1 MYNPNPPAVSSPQI
15 SNEEMAK
22 DHAQILQNYF
32 DSLTIQRLSAKT
44 IDFSRWFIERWF
56 EENGVVADGRHRP
69 LYVWEAMKLLEGRK
83 RIKDFLLSLSTPDD
97 DGLPVLQASTVRAYA
112 NQLERLF
119 ASIVDFPYIDG
130 FLTISSKYG
139 PIENPF
145 TRVQYPIHNR
155 DHLRSER
162 FFLTPEQILELL
174 IFLREVYPR
183 LTHRTL
189 TAARL
194 YTMVLLTTETGMRSI
209 EILNLDAIGEN
220 RDIFYDRKVI
230 QTRFGKGCNSSGSLT
245 RLIPLTRPAEIT
257 LKEYEARVRPHF
269 KNSAENPSLFLSS
282 DGNRLSYSAMQSGFS
297 TFVASAR
304 KHGVNLPEKLTIHD
318 LRASFATNYLEEHPD
333 RFWRLMEL
341 LGHTSPSSTCL
352 YIRSRGKSRL
362 LTMKEARGPR
372 VPGTGLSAMVYN
384 R

>member
-1 MYNPNPPAVSSPQI
+1 MKGTPMSNPLRQI

-32 DSLTIQRLSAKT
+32 DSLTTQRLSPKT

-56 EENGVVADGRHRP
+56 EENGVVADGHHRS
-69 LYVWEAMKLLEGRK
+69 LYAWEAMKLLEGRK
-83 RIKDFLLSLSTPDD
+83 RIKDFLLGLSTPGD

-145 TRVQYPIHNR
+145 TGVQYPIHSR

-162 FFLTPEQILELL
+162 FFLTPEQILEVL

-183 LTHRTL
+183 LIHRTL

-194 YTMVLLTTETGMRSI
+194 YTIVLLITETGMRSA
-209 EILNLDAIGEN
+209 EVLNLGEQ
-220 RDIFYDRKVI
+220 RDIFYDRKII
-230 QTRFGKGCNSSGSLT
+230 QTRFGKGCNSSGPLT

-282 DGNRLSYSAMQSGFS
+282 DGNRLSYGAMQSAFS

-333 RFWRLMEL
+333 GFWLLMEL
-341 LGHTSPSSTCL
+341 LGHISPSSTCL
-352 YIRSRGKSRL
+352 YLRFRGKSRL
-362 LTMKEARGPR
+362 LTMKEARRPR
-372 VPGTGLSAMVYN
+372 VPRTGLSAMVYN

>member
-1 MYNPNPPAVSSPQI
+1 MSNPNPPAGSLPQI

-32 DSLTIQRLSAKT
+32 DSLTIQRLSPKT
-44 IDFSRWFIERWF
+44 IDFTRWFIPRWF
-56 EENGVVADGRHRP
+56 EENGVVTDDRRRP
-69 LYVWEAMKLLEGRK
+69 LYVWEAMKPLEGRK
-83 RIKDFLLSLSTPDD
+83 RIKDFLLSLSMPGE
-97 DGLPVLQASTVRAYA
+97 DGLPVLQATTVRAYA
-112 NQLERLF
+112 NRLQRLF

-130 FLTISSKYG
+130 FSTISSKYG

-145 TRVQYPIHNR
+145 TGVQTPIHSG
-155 DHLRSER
+155 DLLRSER
-162 FFLTPEQILELL
+162 FFLTPGQILEAL

-183 LTHRTL
+183 LIHRTL

-194 YTMVLLTTETGMRSI
+194 YTIVVLITETGMRSA
-209 EILNLDAIGEN
+209 EILNVDALGEQ
-220 RDIFYDRKVI
+220 RDIFYDRKII
-230 QTRFGKGCNSSGSLT
+230 QTRFGKGHNSSGPLT

-257 LKEYEARVRPHF
+257 LNEYERRVRPHF
-269 KNSAENPSLFLSS
+269 KNHAENSALFLSS
-282 DGNRLSYSAMQSGFS
+282 VGDRLSYNAMQSAFT

-304 KHGVNLPEKLTIHD
+304 KHGINLPEKLTIHD

-341 LGHTSPSSTCL
+341 LGHISPSSTCL

-362 LTMKEARGPR
+362 MTMKEARRPR

-384 R
+384 K

>member
-1 MYNPNPPAVSSPQI
+1 MTNPNPPAVSLPQI

-32 DSLTIQRLSAKT
+32 DSLTIQRLSPKT
-44 IDFSRWFIERWF
+44 IDFSRWFIPRWF
-56 EENGVVADGRHRP
+56 EENGGIAGDRHRP
-69 LYVWEAMKLLEGRK
+69 LYVWEAMKPLEGRK
-83 RIKDFLLSLSTPDD
+83 RIKDFLLSLSMPGE

-145 TRVQYPIHNR
+145 TGVEYPIHSR

-174 IFLREVYPR
+174 VFLREVYPR
-183 LTHRTL
+183 LIHRTL

-194 YTMVLLTTETGMRSI
+194 YTIVLLITETGMRST
-209 EILNLDAIGEN
+209 EILNLDALGEN
-220 RDIFYDRKVI
+220 RDIFYDRKII
-230 QTRFGKGCNSSGSLT
+230 QTRFGKGHNSSGPQT
-245 RLIPLTRPAEIT
+245 RPIPLTRPAEIT
-257 LKEYEARVRPHF
+257 LSEYEGRVRPHF
-269 KNSAENPSLFLSS
+269 GNSTKNPALFLSCN
-282 DGNRLSYSAMQSGFS
+282 GNRLSYSSMQSAFS
-297 TFVASAR
+297 ILVASAR

-333 RFWRLMEL
+333 RFWLLMEL
-341 LGHTSPSSTCL
+341 LGHLSPSSTCL
-352 YIRSRGKSRL
+352 YIRCRGKSRL
-362 LTMKEARGPR
+362 LTMKEARRPR
-372 VPGTGLSAMVYN
+372 VARTGLSAMVYN

>member
-1 MYNPNPPAVSSPQI
+1 MSNPNPPAACLPQI

-32 DSLTIQRLSAKT
+32 DSLTIRRLSPRT
-44 IDFSRWFIERWF
+44 IDTSRWFIERWF
-56 EENGVVADGRHRP
+56 EQNGVLAGGHHRP
-69 LYVWEAMKLLEGRK
+69 LYVWEAMKPLEGRK
-83 RIKDFLLSLSTPDD
+83 RIKDFLLSLSTPGE
-97 DGLPVLQASTVRAYA
+97 DGLPVLQASSVRAYA
-112 NQLERLF
+112 NQLHRLF
-119 ASIVDFPYIDG
+119 ASIVEFPYIDG
-130 FLTISSKYG
+130 FQPISSKYG

-145 TRVQYPIHNR
+145 TGVEYPIHSR

-162 FFLTPEQILELL
+162 FFLTPAQILEIL

-194 YTMVLLTTETGMRSI
+194 YTIVLLITETGMRSI
-209 EILNLDAIGEN
+209 EILNLDALGEN

-230 QTRFGKGCNSSGSLT
+230 QTRFGKGHNSSG
-245 RLIPLTRPAEIT
+245 PLTRVMPLTQPAEIT

-269 KNSAENPSLFLSS
+269 RNPAENPALFLGSN
-282 DGNRLSYSAMQSGFS
+282 GNRLSYNALCEGFK

-333 RFWRLMEL
+333 KFWHLMEL

-362 LTMKEARGPR
+362 LTMKQARGPR
-372 VPGTGLSAMVYN
+372 VHGTGLSAMVYN